1 MKACLIGRGISY
13 SYSPLIHKGFNEEI
27 DYQIVDLSTD
37 EEFVNFMK
45 SNEYDFFNVTIPYKE
60 QVQPYLDEIDE
71 SAKTIGAVNL
81 VVRREN
87 KLIGY
92 NTDFYGIKSAFELNG
107 ISLKDKVVM
116 ILGSGGTY
124 KTAKAVCKKAGVK
137 KLISV
142 SRSSKPGFI
151 TYEHVRYQNDVEIII
166 NCTPVGTYPHIYD
179 KNIDLRPFSKL
190 EAVLD
195 MIYHPMRTNFI
206 KQAERLHKVALN
218 GLIPLVYQGGKAQE
232 IALGKEIALST
243 YLKVL
248 RLMRRETS
256 AIVLIGMP
264 GSGKSTIGKAL
275 ANKLGYKF
283 IDTDS
288 LIEKKEGMTIKEI
301 FEKKGE
307 PYFRKKE
314 EEVSRKIVDSKKLVI
329 ATGGGMVI
337 NPRIMANLSY
347 NSTLVYLYT
356 NDEIDL
362 YNGKRPLLKNKE
374 DYYRLLNERKPLYQ
388 KYSDISILKG
398 YDEIDEVVER
408 IIEKL

>member
-256 AIVLIGMP
+256 AITLIGMP

-314 EEVSRKIVDSKKLVI
+314 EEVSRKLVDSKKLVI

-374 DYYRLLNERKPLYQ
+374 DYYRLLKERKPLYQ

>member
-37 EEFVNFMK
+37 EEFVSFMK

-256 AIVLIGMP
+256 AITLIGMP

-314 EEVSRKIVDSKKLVI
+314 EEVSRKLVDSKKLVI

-374 DYYRLLNERKPLYQ
+374 DYYRLLKERKPLYQ

>member
-37 EEFVNFMK
+37 EEFVSFMK

-81 VVRREN
+81 VVKREN

-314 EEVSRKIVDSKKLVI
+314 EEVSRKLVDSKKLVI

-374 DYYRLLNERKPLYQ
+374 DYYRLLKERKPLYQ

>member
-232 IALGKEIALST
+232 ISLGKEIALST

-256 AIVLIGMP
+256 AITLIGMP

-314 EEVSRKIVDSKKLVI
+314 EEISRKLVDSKKLVI

-374 DYYRLLNERKPLYQ
+374 DYYRLLKERKPLYQ

>member
-45 SNEYDFFNVTIPYKE
+45 SNEYDSFNVTIPYKD

-256 AIVLIGMP
+256 AITLIGMP

-314 EEVSRKIVDSKKLVI
+314 EEVSRKLVDSKKLVI

-374 DYYRLLNERKPLYQ
+374 DYYRLLKERKPLYQ

>member
-256 AIVLIGMP
+256 AITLIGMP

-288 LIEKKEGMTIKEI
+288 LIEKKEGMPIKEI

-314 EEVSRKIVDSKKLVI
+314 EEVSRKLVDSKKLVI

-374 DYYRLLNERKPLYQ
+374 DYYRLLKERKPLYQ

>member
-81 VVRREN
+81 VVRRDD

-124 KTAKAVCKKAGVK
+124 KTAKAVCQKEGVK

-151 TYEHVRYQNDVEIII
+151 TYEHVKYQNDVEIII

-314 EEVSRKIVDSKKLVI
+314 EEVSRKLVDSKKLVI

-356 NDEIDL
+356 DEEIDL

-374 DYYRLLNERKPLYQ
+374 DYFRLLKERKPLYQ
-388 KYSDISILKG
+388 KYGDISILKG

>member
-37 EEFVNFMK
+37 EEFVSFMK

-81 VVRREN
+81 VVKREN

-256 AIVLIGMP
+256 AIALIGMP

-314 EEVSRKIVDSKKLVI
+314 EEVSRKLVDSKKLVI

-374 DYYRLLNERKPLYQ
+374 DYYRLLKERKPLYQ

>member
-166 NCTPVGTYPHIYD
+166 NCTPVGSDPHIYD

-256 AIVLIGMP
+256 AITLIGMP

-314 EEVSRKIVDSKKLVI
+314 EEVSRKLVDSKKLVI

-374 DYYRLLNERKPLYQ
+374 DYYRLLKERKPLYQ

>member
-81 VVRREN
+81 VVRKEN

-256 AIVLIGMP
+256 AITLIGMP

-314 EEVSRKIVDSKKLVI
+314 EEVSRKLVDSKKLVI

-374 DYYRLLNERKPLYQ
+374 DYYRLLKERKPLYQ

>member
-1 MKACLIGRGISY
+1 MKACLIGREISY

-81 VVRREN
+81 VVRRDD

-124 KTAKAVCKKAGVK
+124 KTAKAVCQKEGVK

-142 SRSSKPGFI
+142 SRASKPGFI
-151 TYEHVRYQNDVEIII
+151 TYEHVKYQNDVEIII

-256 AIVLIGMP
+256 AIALIGMP

-314 EEVSRKIVDSKKLVI
+314 EEVSRKLVDSKKLVI

-356 NDEIDL
+356 DEEIDL

-374 DYYRLLNERKPLYQ
+374 DYFRLLKERKPLYQ
-388 KYSDISILKG
+388 KYGDISILKG

>member
-314 EEVSRKIVDSKKLVI
+314 EEVSRKLVDSKKLVI

-374 DYYRLLNERKPLYQ
+374 DYYRLLKERKPLYQ

>member
-1 MKACLIGRGISY
+1 
-13 SYSPLIHKGFNEEI
+13 
-27 DYQIVDLSTD
+27 
-37 EEFVNFMK
+37 
-45 SNEYDFFNVTIPYKE
+45 
-60 QVQPYLDEIDE
+60 
-71 SAKTIGAVNL
+71 
-81 VVRREN
+81 
-87 KLIGY
+87 
-92 NTDFYGIKSAFELNG
+92 
-107 ISLKDKVVM
+107 
-116 ILGSGGTY
+116 
-124 KTAKAVCKKAGVK
+124 
-137 KLISV
+137 
-142 SRSSKPGFI
+142 
-151 TYEHVRYQNDVEIII
+151 
-166 NCTPVGTYPHIYD
+166 
-179 KNIDLRPFSKL
+179 
-190 EAVLD
+190 
-195 MIYHPMRTNFI
+195 
-206 KQAERLHKVALN
+206 
-218 GLIPLVYQGGKAQE
+218 
-232 IALGKEIALST
+232 
-243 YLKVL
+243 
-248 RLMRRETS
+248 MRRETS

-314 EEVSRKIVDSKKLVI
+314 EEVSRKLVDSKKLVI

-374 DYYRLLNERKPLYQ
+374 DYYRLLKERKPLYQ

>member
-1 MKACLIGRGISY
+1 
-13 SYSPLIHKGFNEEI
+13 
-27 DYQIVDLSTD
+27 
-37 EEFVNFMK
+37 MK

-256 AIVLIGMP
+256 AITLIGMP

-314 EEVSRKIVDSKKLVI
+314 EEVSRKLVDSKKLVI

-374 DYYRLLNERKPLYQ
+374 DYYRLLKERKPLYQ